1 MTDTLT
7 TLFALL
13 TFVCAGATVFAVVV
27 LVASRRA
34 VPGSTLESLRLALGD
49 LSLWLAWLVA
59 AVTMAGSLY
68 YSIGAHYLPCELCW
82 YQRICIYPLAA
93 ILLVGALRRDRKVWM
108 YAGIPAVVG
117 VVIAA
122 YHTQLQAFPEQKTFC
137 DTMNPCTNRF
147 VWEFGF
153 ISLPLMDLVALV
165 FIITMLVVSATTK
178 PRTDDLDADV
188 SDESDDSPHT
198 ERVEHA

>member
-13 TFVCAGATVFAVVV
+13 TLVCAGATLFAIVV

-34 VPGSTLESLRLALGD
+34 APGSALEGLRLALGD
-49 LSLWLAWLVA
+49 LSLWMAWLVA

-82 YQRICIYPLAA
+82 YQRICIYPLAV
-93 ILLVGALRRDRKVWM
+93 ILLVGALRRDRRVWW

-117 VVIAA
+117 LVIAA
-122 YHTQLQAFPEQKTFC
+122 YHTQLQAFPEQKSFC
-137 DTMNPCTNRF
+137 ETTNPCTNRF

-153 ISLPLMDLVALV
+153 ISLPLMALVAFV
-165 FIITMLVVSATTK
+165 FIITMLVVSATTV
-178 PRTDDLDADV
+178 PRVDELDIDPT
-188 SDESDDSPHT
+188 DESPYSEEIAPQ
-198 ERVEHA
+198 

>member
-1 MTDTLT
+1 MTETLT

-13 TFVCAGATVFAVVV
+13 TFVCAGAAVFAVVV

-34 VPGSTLESLRLALGD
+34 APESALEGLRLALGD
-49 LSLWLAWLVA
+49 LSLWMAWLVA

-68 YSIGAHYLPCELCW
+68 YSLGAHYLPCELCW

-93 ILLVGALRRDRKVWM
+93 ILLVAAVRRDRRIWM
-108 YAGIPAVVG
+108 YAAAPVLAGI
-117 VVIAA
+117 VIAI

-137 DTMNPCTNRF
+137 DITNPCTNRF

-153 ISLPLMDLVALV
+153 LSLPLMNLVALV
-165 FIITMLVVSATTK
+165 FIGTMLLVSATTA
-178 PRTDDLDADV
+178 PRN
-188 SDESDDSPHT
+188 ESTLPDSSPQH
-198 ERVEHA
+198 EEVESA